1 MRIDLH
7 NHTTLC
13 HHATGSMEEYIACAI
28 EKNIDVF
35 GFSCHAPMAFDEKYR
50 MSKDELLGYC
60 EKIHSLKERYQ
71 GQIQILCALEVD
83 YILNKDMA
91 FDEKYRMS
99 KDELLGYCEKIHS
112 LKERYQGQIQILCA
126 LEVDYILNKEYLIES
141 QVLEYPFDYLIGSV
155 HFLDNWG
162 FDNPEFIGKYAEINI
177 EECWGEYLHSIAQMA
192 QTGLFQIVG
201 HIDLLKLFGHTL
213 PDSQIPNLNLA
224 LESIADNHLAI
235 ELNPAGLR
243 KPIKEAYPSA
253 KILQKAY
260 KKGIPITFGS
270 DAHALEHIGFGYEK
284 LCDLAKNVG
293 YTHALYFTNKEPVSV
308 RI

>member
-13 HHATGSMEEYIACAI
+13 RHATGSMEEYITLAVQ
-28 EKNIDVF
+28 KKIDVF
-35 GFSCHAPMAFDEKYR
+35 GFSCHAPMAFDEAYR
-50 MSKDELLGYC
+50 MSKDELPSYC
-60 EKIHSLKERYQ
+60 EKIESLKTRYQ
-71 GQIQILCALEVD
+71 GQIQILCGLEVD
-83 YILNKDMA
+83 YI
-91 FDEKYRMS
+91 S
-99 KDELLGYCEKIHS
+99 
-112 LKERYQGQIQILCA
+112 
-126 LEVDYILNKEYLIES
+126 NKEYLIES

-177 EECWGEYLHSIAQMA
+177 EECWEKYLHSIAQMA

-253 KILQKAY
+253 QILQKAY
-260 KKGIPITFGS
+260 EKGISITFGS

-284 LCDLAKNVG
+284 LCHLAKNIG
-293 YTHALYFTNKEPVSV
+293 YTHALYFTNKQPVSV